1 MRLDQNPVYRKV
13 IVPWWDS
20 EIACLMVIIFMFLFF
35 LFGSM
40 GISVAHET
48 IEYRPFIWV
57 PALIVVLSSGVI
69 LLTTIRLIIR
79 YLSFKLKQ
87 KDSG

>member
-20 EIACLMVIIFMFLFF
+20 ELACLLVIIFMFLFF

-48 IEYRPFIWV
+48 NEYRPFIWV
-57 PALIVVLSSGVI
+57 PILIVVLSGGVI
-69 LLTTIRLIIR
+69 LSTAIRLFKR
-79 YLSFKLKQ
+79 YLTFKNK
-87 KDSG
+87 